1 LANRFREHGREY
13 IRFITTP
20 GVAPTNN
27 PAEQAIRFVV
37 LDRKVT
43 QGTRSADGRRWCE
56 RIWTAFATCARRG
69 ASAFRFLSQSI
80 QAQFGELPGPSLLPA
95 PS

>member
-1 LANRFREHGREY
+1 LANRFREHGRET

-27 PAEQAIRFVV
+27 LAEHEIWFVV
-37 LDRKVT
+37 IDRKVT

-56 RIWTAFATCARRG
+56 RIWMAIATCAQHG
-69 ASAFRFLSQSI
+69 ASVF
-80 QAQFGELPGPSLLPA
+80 
-95 PS
+95 